1 VDRDD
6 RVLAVVFTA
15 EHLLDLARLHFGIE
29 RLEAGRE
36 LGVHRLARLGP
47 FDEDREVV
55 VLLLERENEI
65 AVLLEPAAALLD
77 LLRFRLILPE
87 IRRGGAYVEAGQF
100 FVRPGLLK
108 DSSADRQPAC

>member
-1 VDRDD
+1 
-6 RVLAVVFTA
+6 VFPA

-29 RLEAGRE
+29 GFEAGRE
-36 LGVHRLARLGP
+36 LGVYRLARLGP
-47 FDEDREVV
+47 FDQDREVV

-65 AVLLEPAAALLD
+65 AILLDAAAALLD
-77 LLRFRLILPE
+77 FLRFRLILPE
-87 IRRGGAYVEAGQF
+87 VRSGGAYVEAGQF